1 MPRARVE
8 SVAPVFLSRADKFV
22 IDVQTA
28 LPQIW
33 TTNMAVTFAL
43 GLRAFCVATGLF
55 LATARGAEP
64 VSPLIGA
71 TRDQLLSR
79 YGEPK
84 SQIAA
89 GTRVIYFYARERVVL
104 RDNVVVEV
112 EPIGEVRRAPEPAD
126 PLPAP
131 GTAAQGTTTP
141 ANPSTDAPSANRQSP
156 ATPPTSR
163 PAQPA
168 APAPA
173 SSDSRVEIKL
183 VRPPSA
189 IDSRPAAPEAPP
201 VLPTTPPPVAPMTA
215 PVETK
220 TPITAQPT
228 PASPKNSTDTK
239 SAPGPAA
246 TKAVEPA
253 KTAREDVQ
261 KAAVPAAT
269 PPPKAERSP
278 TAEPDGSFG
287 TQIYV
292 IGLAVF
298 VGGALLLY
306 WRHRQR
312 QLVLAATS
320 VSNTPLPVSLSRSPF
335 VSNAFTLDELN
346 KLDAKK
352 FEELVAAYY
361 SKTGVVA
368 ERTKTGPESPVHIKI
383 AWKGEPRPFAYV
395 QCLAQPGATIDPKPL
410 QALVAVLEK
419 DNIRR
424 GYIVTSGKFNAIARD
439 FAEQKHLTLLPSDI
453 FLEKLNALPSAARTE
468 IMQSIANGGKA
479 PA

>member
-1 MPRARVE
+1 M
-8 SVAPVFLSRADKFV
+8 KFG
-22 IDVQTA
+22 IDVLTA
-28 LPQIW
+28 LTQIW

-43 GLRAFCVATGLF
+43 GLRAFCVATGLL

-89 GTRVIYFYARERVVL
+89 GNRVIYFYTRERVVL

-112 EPIGEVRRAPEPAD
+112 EPLGGDARRVPEPAE
-126 PLPAP
+126 
-131 GTAAQGTTTP
+131 TTP
-141 ANPSTDAPSANRQSP
+141 ATGATSGATSPTNSPNDAA
-156 ATPPTSR
+156 SR
-163 PAQPA
+163 PAPSTTPAPAPRPPQPA
-168 APAPA
+168 ALAPPPAG
-173 SSDSRVEIKL
+173 DSKVEIKL
-183 VRPPSA
+183 VRPPSSV
-189 IDSRPAAPEAPP
+189 DSRPAVPETTS
-201 VLPTTPPPVAPMTA
+201 PTIVAAPPPVAPKTA
-215 PVETK
+215 PVET
-220 TPITAQPT
+220 PAPAPVQPA
-228 PASPKNSTDTK
+228 PSAAKKASVEAKST
-239 SAPGPAA
+239 AA
-246 TKAVEPA
+246 TETKQAVEPPKKPKEEA
-253 KTAREDVQ
+253 K
-261 KAAVPAAT
+261 KAPV
-269 PPPKAERSP
+269 PKAESSP
-278 TAEPDGSFG
+278 AEEPDSGFG

-298 VGGALLLY
+298 VGGVALLF

-320 VSNTPLPVSLSRSPF
+320 VSNTPLPSTTSTSPF

-368 ERTKTGPESPVHIKI
+368 ERTKAGPESPVHIKI

-439 FAEQKHLTLLPSDI
+439 FAEQKHLTLLPSDT
-453 FLEKLNALPSAARTE
+453 FLEKLNALPSAARIE
-468 IMQSIANGGKA
+468 IIQSISNGSKA
-479 PA
+479 